1 MTTLHCVWEHNGG
14 DTLLYAADA
23 EFFGVYARGT
33 SREEALQKISRDAAA
48 YCRWRDVPVPGGF
61 TVEVVQEQESTL
73 QICDA
78 DSDVLFDTERPPLTF
93 AEYAALR
100 DRTLRLRGT
109 FLHSIAPSR
118 MRSGVCCRRAKRSM
132 VRAAHSGGNVCAHE
146 KRQCLL
152 FRGNRCGGRK

>member
-100 DRTLRLRGT
+100 DRTLRSARD
-109 FLHSIAPSR
+109 FLALYLSLIHI
-118 MRSGVCCRRAKRSM
+118 
-132 VRAAHSGGNVCAHE
+132 
-146 KRQCLL
+146 
-152 FRGNRCGGRK
+152 

>member
-100 DRTLRLRGT
+100 DRTLRSARD
-109 FLHSIAPSR
+109 FLALY
-118 MRSGVCCRRAKRSM
+118 RAVPDAECAAGAQNVLWSS
-132 VRAAHSGGNVCAHE
+132 AAHSGGNVCAHE

>member
-73 QICDA
+73 
-78 DSDVLFDTERPPLTF
+78 
-93 AEYAALR
+93 
-100 DRTLRLRGT
+100 
-109 FLHSIAPSR
+109 
-118 MRSGVCCRRAKRSM
+118 
-132 VRAAHSGGNVCAHE
+132 
-146 KRQCLL
+146 
-152 FRGNRCGGRK
+152 

>member
-100 DRTLRLRGT
+100 DRTLRSARDFLALYRAVPDAERSVLPARKT
-109 FLHSIAPSR
+109 FYGAVPR
-118 MRSGVCCRRAKRSM
+118 TAEARYVQTK
-132 VRAAHSGGNVCAHE
+132 NVNA
-146 KRQCLL
+146 
-152 FRGNRCGGRK
+152 